1 MSDEKKPPENQMQGL
16 GLGLGAAF
24 GVVFGVL
31 LDNVALGIA
40 LGPSLGLALGIGA
53 DQVRKRTGEDLA
65 DEDSRN

>member
-1 MSDEKKPPENQMQGL
+1 MQGL

-40 LGPSLGLALGIGA
+40 LGPSLGLVLGIGA

-65 DEDSRN
+65 VVGHEVLAIGGVLR